1 MKKKCNKRSRIATFS
16 VLATMIMFMT
26 AITSAFAQVSTVSG
40 TITDVNGEPL
50 PGVNVVQ
57 KGTNNGMSSDF
68 DGNYSINLVPG
79 SRVLTFSYIGFNT
92 KEVTVNSSNIN
103 VSLEEDT
110 EALEEVVVIG
120 YATVSREK
128 VLGALSTVKS
138 EKIAEVTPSNAF
150 EGVQGRLAG
159 VQIASNGGPG
169 AGFDIRVRGTSTFSA
184 GGTGPLYVVD
194 GQQLDNIDN
203 IDPNDIASLEVLK
216 DGATTAIY
224 GTRGAN
230 GVVLITTKSGKR
242 GDVSIDVNVVSGIN
256 TLNGAIPVANTRQRL
271 FYEDVRRNETQRLN
285 PTGLQRDSLSLRTR
299 NSFDL
304 QELITKAGIR
314 NQVNVAVSGGGE
326 KLKAYWNNG
335 FLNEEGIVINSSFK
349 RINSRFKLDFTPN
362 SKLTLS
368 TSFNASFEEFSGL
381 NENQVFQQLVER
393 IAYYPVFEPDG
404 SFTPEFGGRQNP
416 IAEASLREL
425 KLRTWRA
432 QSFNSIQYKITPSF
446 SIKST
451 LGINFRLRRNNDFQ
465 PLLVLNPR
473 NTSPLG
479 SLRDRIDYDIQ
490 QENFVNYNKD
500 FGKHSVSSFAG
511 MQILKRVEENFG
523 ISNALF
529 VSEDVQTFNNVDPN
543 GIGINGDQTFNTRS
557 NLYSLFGGFNYDF
570 DNRYLISAT
579 LRRDGSS
586 RFGDNKEFGYFPSG
600 SIGWR
605 ISNEPFFKNSNSKIN
620 NLLLRASYGET
631 GNDRIG
637 DYEFTSA
644 FTPGAVYDGI
654 SGVSPTRLGNPELSW
669 ESTVATNFGFDL
681 GMFKNRLTLN
691 VDAWRKDTEDLLANV
706 PLPEE
711 SGFSGIRQNV
721 GAVRNQGIDINIG
734 GGIIQSKNFS
744 WNSNFNISFQENEV
758 TQLFGGTSFQSGD
771 YLIEEGQPIGNIYG
785 FKNLGVFQYDE
796 SNAFTNDGVQLTP
809 NFNNSGEFVNYTLNG
824 SEFTG
829 DVNQIRNDGRVAEG
843 GDIIWDDVDG
853 DFVITNEDRQTI
865 GNGLPKSFGGFSNDF
880 KYKDISL
887 SFLFDFTLG
896 NDTWRRWDEARND
909 LNSGGETP
917 GPDRIEG
924 AWSNQGDITVYPRL
938 TRVPQNRDRPNS
950 FFVTDGS
957 FIKLR
962 FVRLGYDVPKKA
974 LEQLGF
980 VKKCSFYISGNNL
993 LTWTNYPGFNPELG
1007 TRGNPLQPGV
1017 DNLRFPNDREV
1028 ILGLNLKF

>member
-1 MKKKCNKRSRIATFS
+1 MKKKSNKRFSFASLAFMATMVLCIFS
-16 VLATMIMFMT
+16 V
-26 AITSAFAQVSTVSG
+26 SSSFAQIQAVTGTV
-40 TITDVNGEPL
+40 TDVNGEPL

-57 KGTNNGMSSDF
+57 KGTANGVSSDF
-68 DGNYSINLVPG
+68 DGNYSIRMGQG
-79 SRVLTFSYIGFNT
+79 SRILVFSYIGFNA
-92 KEVTVNSSNIN
+92 KEVTVNAATIN
-103 VSLEEDT
+103 VALEEDT
-110 EALEEVVVIG
+110 QNLDEVVVIG

-128 VLGALSTVKS
+128 VLGALSTVKA
-138 EKIAEVTPSNAF
+138 EKIAEVTPTNAF
-150 EGVQGRLAG
+150 EGIQGRLAG
-159 VQIASNGGPG
+159 VQISTNGGPG

-230 GVVLITTKSGKR
+230 GVVLITTKSGKA
-242 GDVSIDVNVVSGIN
+242 GDVSIDVNIVTGIN

-271 FYEDVRRNETQRLN
+271 FYEDVRRTDAQRLN
-285 PTGLQRDSLSLRTR
+285 PTGNQRDSLSLLLR

-304 QELITKAGIR
+304 QDLITRAGTR
-314 NQVNVAVSGGGE
+314 NQINVAVSAGSD
-326 KLKAYWNNG
+326 KVRAYWNTG
-335 FLNEEGIVINSSFK
+335 YLNEEGIVVNSSFR
-349 RINSRFKLDFTPN
+349 RINTRFKLDFTPN
-362 SKLTLS
+362 KKLALS
-368 TSFNASFEEFSGL
+368 SSFNASFEEFSGL
-381 NENQVFQQLVER
+381 NEGQVFQQLVER
-393 IAYYPVFEPDG
+393 IAYFPIFEPNGDL
-404 SFTPEFGGRQNP
+404 TPEIAGRQNP
-416 IAEASLREL
+416 VAEARLRQQR
-425 KLRTWRA
+425 LRTWRG
-432 QSFNSIQYKITPSF
+432 QSFNSAQYNITPSF

-451 LGINFRLRRNNDFQ
+451 LGINFRLRRNNNFE

-473 NTSPLG
+473 NTNPLA
-479 SLRDRIDYDIQ
+479 SYRDRIDYDIQ
-490 QENFVNYNKD
+490 QENFVNYTNE
-500 FGKHSVSSFAG
+500 FGKHSVSAFAG
-511 MQILKRVEENFG
+511 MQILKRYQEEFG

-529 VSEDVQTFNNVDPN
+529 VSEDIQTFNNVDPD
-543 GIGINGDQTFNTRS
+543 GLGINADQTFDTRS
-557 NLYSLFGGFNYDF
+557 NLFSLFAGFNYDF

-579 LRRDGSS
+579 IRRDGSS
-586 RFGDNKEFGYFPSG
+586 RFGENKEFGYFPSG

-605 ISNEPFFKNSNSKIN
+605 VSNEPFLQGNNILN

-644 FTPGAVYDGI
+644 FEPGAVYDGI
-654 SGVSPTRLGNPELSW
+654 SGVSPSRLGNPELSW
-669 ESTVATNFGFDL
+669 ESTNATNIGFDL
-681 GMFKNRLTLN
+681 GMFRNRLTVN
-691 VDAWRKDTEDLLANV
+691 FDVWRKDTEDLLASV

-721 GAVRNQGIDINIG
+721 GAVRNQGIDINVG
-734 GGIIQSKNFS
+734 GSIIQSENFS

-758 TQLFGGTSFQSGD
+758 TRLFEGTPFQSGD
-771 YLIEEGQPIGNIYG
+771 YLIEEGQPIGNIFG
-785 FKNLGVFQYDE
+785 FKNLGVYQYDE
-796 SNAFTNDGVQLTP
+796 SNAFTDDGVQLTP
-809 NFNNSGEFVNYTLNG
+809 NFDGSGNFANYTLNG
-824 SEFTG
+824 QDFTG
-829 DVNQIRNDGRVAEG
+829 NVNQIRNDGRVAEG

-853 DFVITNEDRQTI
+853 DFVITNEDRQVI
-865 GNGLPKSFGGFSNDF
+865 GNGLPTAFGGFSNDF

-896 NDTWRRWDEARND
+896 NDLWRRWDETRND
-909 LNSGGETP
+909 LNSSNETP

-924 AWSNQGDITVYPRL
+924 AWLNPGDVTVYPRL

-950 FFVTDGS
+950 FFVSDGG

-962 FVRLGYDVPKKA
+962 FVRLGYDLPQKV
-974 LEQLGF
+974 LERLSF
-980 VKKCSFYISGNNL
+980 LKKCSFFVSGNNL
-993 LTWTNYPGFNPELG
+993 LTWTNYKGFNPELG

>member
-1 MKKKCNKRSRIATFS
+1 MKKKSNKRFRFASLAFMATMVLCIFS
-16 VLATMIMFMT
+16 V
-26 AITSAFAQVSTVSG
+26 SSSFAQIQAVTGTV
-40 TITDVNGEPL
+40 TDVNGEPL

-57 KGTNNGMSSDF
+57 KGTANGVSSDF
-68 DGNYSINLVPG
+68 DGNYSIRMGQG
-79 SRVLTFSYIGFNT
+79 SRILVFSYIGFNA
-92 KEVTVNSSNIN
+92 KEVTVNAATIN
-103 VSLEEDT
+103 VALEEDT
-110 EALEEVVVIG
+110 QNLDEVVVIG

-128 VLGALSTVKS
+128 VLGALSTVKA
-138 EKIAEVTPSNAF
+138 EKIAEVTPTNAF
-150 EGVQGRLAG
+150 EGIQGRLAG
-159 VQIASNGGPG
+159 VQISTNGGPG

-230 GVVLITTKSGKR
+230 GVVLITTKSGKA
-242 GDVSIDVNVVSGIN
+242 GDVSIDVNIVTGIN

-271 FYEDVRRNETQRLN
+271 FYEDVRRTDAQRLN
-285 PTGLQRDSLSLRTR
+285 PTGNQRDSLSLLLR

-304 QELITKAGIR
+304 QDLITRAGTR
-314 NQVNVAVSGGGE
+314 NQINVAVSAGSD
-326 KLKAYWNNG
+326 KVRAYWNTG
-335 FLNEEGIVINSSFK
+335 YLNEEGIVVNSSFR
-349 RINSRFKLDFTPN
+349 RINTRFKLDFTPN
-362 SKLTLS
+362 KKLALS
-368 TSFNASFEEFSGL
+368 SSFNASFEEFSGL
-381 NENQVFQQLVER
+381 NEGQVFQQLVER
-393 IAYYPVFEPDG
+393 IAYFPIFEPNGDL
-404 SFTPEFGGRQNP
+404 TPEIAGRQNP
-416 IAEASLREL
+416 VAEARLRQQR
-425 KLRTWRA
+425 LRTWRG
-432 QSFNSIQYKITPSF
+432 QSFNSAQYNITPSF

-451 LGINFRLRRNNDFQ
+451 LGINFRLRRNNNFE

-473 NTSPLG
+473 NTNPLA
-479 SLRDRIDYDIQ
+479 SYRDRIDYDIQ
-490 QENFVNYNKD
+490 QENFVNYTNE
-500 FGKHSVSSFAG
+500 FGKHSVSAFAG
-511 MQILKRVEENFG
+511 MQILKRYQEEFG

-529 VSEDVQTFNNVDPN
+529 VSEDIQTFNNVDPD
-543 GIGINGDQTFNTRS
+543 GLGINADQTFDTRS
-557 NLYSLFGGFNYDF
+557 NLFSLFAGFNYDF

-579 LRRDGSS
+579 IRRDGSS
-586 RFGDNKEFGYFPSG
+586 RFGENKEFGYFPSG

-605 ISNEPFFKNSNSKIN
+605 VSNEPFLQGNNILN

-644 FTPGAVYDGI
+644 FEPGAVYDGI
-654 SGVSPTRLGNPELSW
+654 SGVSPSRLGNPELSW
-669 ESTVATNFGFDL
+669 ESTNATNIGFDL
-681 GMFKNRLTLN
+681 GMFRNRLTVN
-691 VDAWRKDTEDLLANV
+691 FDVWRKDTEDLLASV

-721 GAVRNQGIDINIG
+721 GAVRNQGIDINVG
-734 GGIIQSKNFS
+734 GSIIQSENFS

-758 TQLFGGTSFQSGD
+758 TRLFEGTPFQSGD
-771 YLIEEGQPIGNIYG
+771 YLIEEGQPIGNIFG
-785 FKNLGVFQYDE
+785 FKNLGVYQYDE
-796 SNAFTNDGVQLTP
+796 SNAFTDDGVQLTP
-809 NFNNSGEFVNYTLNG
+809 NFDGSGNFANYTLNG
-824 SEFTG
+824 QDFTG
-829 DVNQIRNDGRVAEG
+829 NVNQIRNDGRVAEG

-853 DFVITNEDRQTI
+853 DFVITNEDRQVI
-865 GNGLPKSFGGFSNDF
+865 GNGLPTAFGGFSNDF

-896 NDTWRRWDEARND
+896 NDLWRRWDETRND
-909 LNSGGETP
+909 LNSSNETP

-924 AWSNQGDITVYPRL
+924 AWLNPGDVTVYPRL

-950 FFVTDGS
+950 FFVSDGG

-962 FVRLGYDVPKKA
+962 FVRLGYDLPQKV
-974 LEQLGF
+974 LERLSF
-980 VKKCSFYISGNNL
+980 LKKCSFFVSGNNL
-993 LTWTNYPGFNPELG
+993 LTWTNYKGFNPELG

>member
-1 MKKKCNKRSRIATFS
+1 MKKEGNKRLYISSFC
-16 VLATMIMFMT
+16 
-26 AITSAFAQVSTVSG
+26 AFAAMALFFMGTHTALAQTQAVSG
-40 TITDVNGEPL
+40 TVTDTNGEPI
-50 PGVNVVQ
+50 PGANVVQ
-57 KGTNNGMSSDF
+57 KGTNNGTSTDF
-68 DGNYSINLVPG
+68 DGNYAITMQPG
-79 SRVLTFSYIGFNT
+79 SQVLMFSYIGFNT
-92 KEVTVNSSNIN
+92 QEVTVTSPNIN
-103 VSLEEDT
+103 IVLEEDT
-110 EALEEVVVIG
+110 QNLDEVVVIG
-120 YATVSREK
+120 YAQVAREK
-128 VLGALSTVKS
+128 VLGALSSVK
-138 EKIAEVTPSNAF
+138 EEEIAQVTPTNAF

-159 VQIASNGGPG
+159 VQIATNGGPG

-230 GVVLITTKSGKR
+230 GVVLITTKSGR
-242 GDVSIDVNVVSGIN
+242 AGDVTVDVNVVTGVNS
-256 TLNGAIPVANTRQRL
+256 LNGAIPVANTRQRL
-271 FYEDVRRNETQRLN
+271 FYEDVRRNDAQRQN
-285 PTGLQRDSLSLRTR
+285 PTGNDRDSLNLLLR

-304 QELITKAGIR
+304 QDLVTRAGFR
-314 NQVNVAVSGGGE
+314 NQVNVAVSAGSD
-326 KLKAYWNNG
+326 KVRTYWNTG
-335 FLNEEGIVINSSFK
+335 FLNEEGIVVNSNFR
-349 RINSRFKLDFTPN
+349 RINTRFKLDFSP
-362 SKLTLS
+362 SKKLAIS
-368 TSFNASFEEFSGL
+368 SSFNASFEEFSGL
-381 NENQVFQQLVER
+381 SENQVFQQLVER
-393 IAYYPVFEPDG
+393 IAYFPIFEPNGD
-404 SFTPEFGGRQNP
+404 FTPEIAGRQNP
-416 IAEASLREL
+416 VAEARLRQL
-425 KLRTWRA
+425 KLRTWRG

-473 NTSPLG
+473 NTNPLA

-500 FGKHSVSSFAG
+500 FGKHSVAGFAG
-511 MQILKRVEENFG
+511 MQILKRYQEEFG

-529 VSEDVQTFNNVDPN
+529 VSEDIRTFNNVDPEGLAINN
-543 GIGINGDQTFNTRS
+543 GQTFNTRS
-557 NLYSLFGGFNYDF
+557 NLFSLFAGFNYDY
-570 DNRYLISAT
+570 DNKYLFSAT

-586 RFGDNKEFGYFPSG
+586 RFGEDREFGYFPSG

-605 ISNEPFFKNSNSKIN
+605 ISNESFLKDSGKIN

-644 FTPGAVYDGI
+644 LEPGAVYDGI
-654 SGVSPTRLGNPELSW
+654 SGVAPTRLGNPQLSW
-669 ESTVATNFGFDL
+669 ESTVATNVGLDL
-681 GMFKNRLTLN
+681 GMFRNRLVFN
-691 VDAWRKDTEDLLANV
+691 FDVWRKDTEDLLASV

-711 SGFSGIRQNV
+711 SGFGGIRQNV

-734 GGIIQSKNFS
+734 GTLIRSKDFS

-758 TQLFGGTSFQSGD
+758 TRLFGGTPFLSGN
-771 YLIEEGQPIGNIYG
+771 YRIEEGEPIGNIFG

-796 SNAFTNDGVQLTP
+796 SNAFTDEGVQLTP
-809 NFNNSGEFVNYTLNG
+809 NFDGSGNFTNYTLNG
-824 SEFTG
+824 AEFTG
-829 DVNQIRNDGRVAEG
+829 NVNQIRNDGRIAEG

-880 KYKDISL
+880 KYKDLSL

-896 NDTWRRWDEARND
+896 NDTWRRWDELRND
-909 LNSGGETP
+909 LNSSNETP

-924 AWSNQGDITVYPRL
+924 AWLNQGDVTVYPRL
-938 TRVPQNRDRPNS
+938 NRVPQNRDRPNS
-950 FFVTDGS
+950 FFVTDGG
-957 FIKLR
+957 FIRLR
-962 FVRLGYDVPKKA
+962 FVRLGYDLPKSA
-974 LEQLGF
+974 LDKVGF
-980 VKKCSFYISGNNL
+980 LKQCSFFVSGNNF
-993 LTWTNYPGFNPELG
+993 LTWTNYPGYNPELG
-1007 TRGNPLQPGV
+1007 TRGNPLQPGL

-1028 ILGLNLKF
+1028 IFGLNMKF